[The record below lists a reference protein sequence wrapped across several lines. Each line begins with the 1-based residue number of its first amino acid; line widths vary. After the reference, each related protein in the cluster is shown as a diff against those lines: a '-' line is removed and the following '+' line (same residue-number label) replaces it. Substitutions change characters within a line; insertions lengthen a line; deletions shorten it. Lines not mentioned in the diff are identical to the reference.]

1 MNLWCITA
9 TAESFPGQFHVSS
22 CLTGSFVKPG
32 NRRHETY
39 TYTALKSGPSLG
51 LKTEVL
57 SDRRLQIEEKFFSTL
72 QCNKAPGNLYNPSIC
87 HSVLLHVRGSMP
99 LVPALYHIAEGSERT
114 E

>member
-1 MNLWCITA
+1 M
-9 TAESFPGQFHVSS
+9 
-22 CLTGSFVKPG
+22 KPG

-39 TYTALKSGPSLG
+39 TYTALKSEPSPG

-57 SDRRLQIEEKFFSTL
+57 SDRRLQIEKKKNSFFSTP
-72 QCNKAPGNLYNPSIC
+72 QCNKAPINLYNPSIC

-99 LVPALYHIAEGSERT
+99 LVPALYHIAESSERT